1 MYVGSRVA
9 RFLFQSSEGQN
20 ARRFFSS
27 FWRVFVV
34 GFGFI
39 CVVLRD
45 NFGVFLDTL
54 GSRLVTLG
62 TILVILGTLGHLL
75 EALGAQRRPAEKQTR

>member
-1 MYVGSRVA
+1 MLA
-9 RFLFQSSEGQN
+9 D
-20 ARRFFSS
+20 FSAV

-39 CVVLRD
+39 FVVLRD
-45 NFGVFLDTL
+45 HFGVFLDTL

-62 TILVILGTLGHLL
+62 TILVILGPPGHLL

>member
-1 MYVGSRVA
+1 M
-9 RFLFQSSEGQN
+9 
-20 ARRFFSS
+20 
-27 FWRVFVV
+27 
-34 GFGFI
+34 GFGLI
-39 CVVLRD
+39 CVVVGD
-45 NFGVFLDTL
+45 NFGAFLDTL

>member
-9 RFLFQSSEGQN
+9 RFLFQSSERQN
-20 ARRFFSS
+20 ARRFFNS
-27 FWRVFVV
+27 FWMVFVV

-39 CVVLRD
+39 FVVLGYH
-45 NFGVFLDTL
+45 FGVFLENL

-62 TILVILGTLGHLL
+62 TILVILGPPGHLL